1 MRSRREERDDVD
13 DAQAVDQ
20 QEERVEAALFV
31 GAAAHLQLGSA
42 LAAIATQPRLAA
54 APEGDALGGDPAGRL
69 TIDDR
74 LPDGGTTKL
83 EGRVGRAPKEIG
95 GSAPPPN
102 IGAQDDLPGGWE
114 GTRRRRRSM
123 MKIYLFPN
131 PDSGLEKK
139 IWT

>member
-20 QEERVEAALFV
+20 QEERVEAALLV

-54 APEGDALGGDPAGRL
+54 APEGDALGGDPAGRM

-74 LPDGGTTKL
+74 LPAGGTTKL
-83 EGRVGRAPKEIG
+83 EGRVGRAPKEMG
-95 GSAPPPN
+95 PPAMLTVGRSALWRLRPPV
-102 IGAQDDLPGGWE
+102 DDQRGE
-114 GTRRRRRSM
+114 AARR
-123 MKIYLFPN
+123 
-131 PDSGLEKK
+131 
-139 IWT
+139 